1 MENIVYKDW
10 NITNAYND
18 QGVEYWTIWTP
29 EMLDM
34 VAEDFSFIKSCINE
48 PDKIEVG
55 TCWIGDKD
63 TYEEIIN
70 NL

>member
-1 MENIVYKDW
+1 MKQYMVY
-10 NITNAYND
+10 
-18 QGVEYWTIWTP
+18 QGAGIY
-29 EMLDM
+29 DD
-34 VAEDFSFIKSCINE
+34 EDFSFIESCTNE
-48 PDKIEVG
+48 PDKIEIG

>member
-1 MENIVYKDW
+1 MKEYM
-10 NITNAYND
+10 TY
-18 QGVEYWTIWTP
+18 QGAGIYDDEY
-29 EMLDM
+29 
-34 VAEDFSFIKSCINE
+34 FSFIKSCINE
-48 PDKIEVG
+48 PDKIEIS